1 MRHIGDPQ
9 SAQPVTRPVR
19 LSCTRPAPALLSGSA
34 PERTGHGERPTGILE
49 TMTTA
54 HGSSTSGSS
63 ASSSTAAAAAA
74 AVDAAD
80 SSVSLRVFVEP
91 QQGGT
96 YEDQLA
102 VARAAEDLGFDGF
115 FRSDHYLKMGG
126 VSGLPGPT
134 DAWLTLAGLAR
145 ETSTIRLGTLLTSVT
160 FRHFGPL
167 AISLAQVDQM
177 SGGRL
182 DVGIGA
188 GWYEDEHT
196 AYGIPFPSV
205 GERFERLE
213 DTLGALEA
221 FWSTPEGETV
231 TVKGQ
236 RIDVV
241 DSPGLPKPAQPK
253 PPVIVGGHGKRRTPA
268 LAARFADEFNVPFA
282 DVETV
287 AGQYRRVDLACADR
301 GREPAEI
308 LRSAALVLCC
318 GRDEAQIA
326 RRADAIGREVD
337 ELRTNGAAGTPA
349 EVVDKIG
356 QYSEI
361 GARRIYLQMLDMSDL
376 DHLELVASEV
386 ARQL

>member
-1 MRHIGDPQ
+1 M
-9 SAQPVTRPVR
+9 
-19 LSCTRPAPALLSGSA
+19 PAD
-34 PERTGHGERPTGILE
+34 
-49 TMTTA
+49 
-54 HGSSTSGSS
+54 
-63 ASSSTAAAAAA
+63 SSSPTAASPTAAPSP
-74 AVDAAD
+74 AD

-91 QQGGT
+91 QQGAT
-96 YEDQLA
+96 YADQLA
-102 VARAAEDLGFDGF
+102 VARAAEDLGYDAF

-167 AISLAQVDQM
+167 AISMAQVDEM

-182 DVGIGA
+182 DVGLGA

-196 AYGIPFPSV
+196 AYGIPFPPL
-205 GERFERLE
+205 GERFDLLE
-213 DTLGALEA
+213 DTLGALETL
-221 FWSTPEGETV
+221 WSTPAGETV
-231 TVKGQ
+231 TVQGT
-236 RIDVV
+236 RLSLS
-241 DSPGLPKPAQPK
+241 DSPGLPKPVQQR
-253 PPVIVGGHGKRRTPA
+253 PPVIVGGHGKKRTPA

-287 AGQYRRVDLACADR
+287 AGQYRRLDLACADR
-301 GREPAEI
+301 GREPGEI
-308 LRSAALVLCC
+308 VRSAALVLCC

-337 ELRTNGAAGTPA
+337 ELRSNGAAGTPA
-349 EVVDKIG
+349 EVVDTIG
-356 QYSEI
+356 RYAAV
-361 GARRIYLQMLDMSDL
+361 GARRIYLQVLDMSDL
-376 DHLELVASEV
+376 DHLDLVASEV